1 MQRRSE
7 GSIAEPV
14 DSSLPAGLSGMV
26 TKRGSVFQAD
36 GIAHELLQI
45 AGPGIFR
52 AWHSQ
57 NPGDSRADPETNI
70 IDVGGGKEPAAI
82 PNRGS
87 CAGQSDPT
95 NKQASGAHIHKML
108 SGDLVS
114 RGIA

>member
-1 MQRRSE
+1 VQRRSE

-14 DSSLPAGLSGMV
+14 DPSLPAGLSGMV
-26 TKRGSVFQAD
+26 KPLTKRGSVFQAD

-45 AGPGIFR
+45 AGLGIFR

-57 NPGDSRADPETNI
+57 NPGDGRADPGTNI

-87 CAGQSDPT
+87 CARPI
-95 NKQASGAHIHKML
+95 KAH
-108 SGDLVS
+108 
-114 RGIA
+114 